1 MNLRE
6 VNRMNLREYA
16 ESILC
21 HTVGEPFT
29 RDMVQDAY
37 ACILNNSIW
46 KLVDTVTL
54 LIASI

>member
-1 MNLRE
+1 
-6 VNRMNLREYA
+6 MNLREYA